1 MVNIVKNF
9 FIMLN
14 NLQQMRLKLVQKEQF
29 KKQQKQL
36 VIWLIIKLLIK
47 SLKFKKKS
55 QQNNLE
61 TVTNEHGKEI
71 PKEKYISLEERQ
83 EIIDK
88 LRSK

>member
-47 SLKFKKKS
+47 SLKFKKKL

>member
-9 FIMLN
+9 FIMLI